1 MEQPGPGCGSLQW
14 DENWMVSMVPPNPP
28 NYVEFVLFPFGGER
42 NVSGD
47 SRVSSDAVT
56 QEGKP
61 C

>member
-1 MEQPGPGCGSLQW
+1 
-14 DENWMVSMVPPNPP
+14 MVSMVPPNPP